1 MTAQRPDGKD
11 PGQRVSFTRQ
21 GADRIARVV
30 RTVEQGDRKAN
41 ALRFDR
47 RWTEAPAAG
56 VIRVCTFTASW
67 DKNTDQTVTL
77 KYQTTTPNT
86 LVATNLFA
94 NIVTASTAS
103 NCAVARDGTSWFL
116 IAAECA

>member
-1 MTAQRPDGKD
+1 VAQKPDGK
-11 PGQRVSFTRQ
+11 PAKLQRVQFTRP
-21 GADRIARVV
+21 AAERIAKVV
-30 RTVEQGDRKAN
+30 RKVEEGDRRAEP
-41 ALRFDR
+41 LRFGPR
-47 RWTEAPAAG
+47 LAAPAAG
-56 VIRVCTFTASW
+56 IIRVCTFTASW
-67 DKNTDQTVTL
+67 DKNTEQTITL

-94 NIVTASTAS
+94 DIVTASTAS

>member
-1 MTAQRPDGKD
+1 MAQKPDGKR

-30 RTVEQGDRKAN
+30 RTVEAGDKRAEP
-41 ALRFDR
+41 LRFGPR
-47 RWTEAPAAG
+47 LAAPAAG
-56 VIRVCTFTASW
+56 IIRVCTFTASW
-67 DKNTDQTVTL
+67 DKNTEQTITL

-94 NIVTASTAS
+94 DIVTASTAS

>member
-1 MTAQRPDGKD
+1 MTAQRPDGRNS
-11 PGQRVSFTRQ
+11 GQRVSFTRQ

-30 RTVEQGDRKAN
+30 RTVESGDKKGRPLQFSPRLA
-41 ALRFDR
+41 
-47 RWTEAPAAG
+47 APAAG
-56 VIRVCTFTASW
+56 TIRVCTFTASW
-67 DKNTDQTVTL
+67 DKNTEQTVTL

-94 NIVTASTAS
+94 DIVTASTAS